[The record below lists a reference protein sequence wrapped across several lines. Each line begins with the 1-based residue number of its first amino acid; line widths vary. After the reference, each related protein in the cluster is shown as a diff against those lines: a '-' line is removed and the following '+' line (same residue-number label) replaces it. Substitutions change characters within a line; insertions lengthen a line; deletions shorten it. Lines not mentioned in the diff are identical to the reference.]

1 MNEYG
6 MDYVRIRLDLEKH
19 VMSTHPITCPEDAVD
34 FLATQMKDLD
44 REVIAVVH
52 LASDGKPVH
61 MTIASIGTLSEASAS
76 ARELFKAAIISN
88 ANAVLIAHNHPS
100 GSLHVSVPDVE
111 MTKRMIECGKILGI
125 PVWDHVIIAGYT
137 GAFLSLKQ
145 EHVCEF
151 EQAASALSAAQSKDR
166 YQTR

>member
-1 MNEYG
+1 MERA
-6 MDYVRIRLDLEKH
+6 VPAIDL
-19 VMSTHPITCPEDAVD
+19 A
-34 FLATQMKDLD
+34 
-44 REVIAVVH
+44 
-52 LASDGKPVH
+52 
-61 MTIASIGTLSEASAS
+61 EASAS
-76 ARELFKAAIISN
+76 ARELFKAAILSN